1 MCTQMS
7 TSREIQIISNSE
19 VLSQDQYLHQ
29 GCLSSSIFYK
39 VGYVY
44 CLFDWRLGAFN
55 NNCSWFGGPKST
67 ALCSLFLQPM
77 RFRDVLSFL

>member
-1 MCTQMS
+1 MSREKCKLRKMIVCIQMS

-19 VLSQDQYLHQ
+19 VLSQDQYLHK

-44 CLFDWRLGAFN
+44 CLFD
-55 NNCSWFGGPKST
+55 
-67 ALCSLFLQPM
+67 
-77 RFRDVLSFL
+77 